1 MTTII
6 VAWLVGEGLMI
17 YNDVA
22 KQHRPPFP
30 SDLLSTS
37 GLFILLA
44 IMAEKW
50 PTLAATLAWGFDI
63 AAFMVLFS
71 NKEAAAKKAPAPAPA
86 K

>member
-1 MTTII
+1 MTSII
-6 VAWLVGEGLMI
+6 LAWMVGEGLMI
-17 YNDVA
+17 YNNVA
-22 KQHRPPFP
+22 KSHRPPFP

-50 PTLAATLAWGFDI
+50 PGLAGTLAWGFDA

-71 NKEAAAKKAPAPAPA
+71 NKEAAAKSAPAAP
-86 K
+86 KK